1 MERAMVESASAKSAI
16 VDTVLEQI
24 SDYVL
29 YADVDTDVA
38 LATARYDL
46 LDALGCAMQALNYPA
61 CTKLM
66 GPLVP
71 GTVVP
76 GGAHVPGTAYVLD
89 PVQAAFNTSIA
100 IRWLD
105 YSDTWL
111 AAEWGHPSDNIGGI
125 LAVADYVSQRRVQ
138 QGEAPLLMQDVLIA
152 MIKAHEIQGVLSLSN
167 SLNRNGFDHVLFVKI
182 ATAAVT
188 SALLGATRE
197 QVLSAC
203 SNAFIDGVSLRTYRH
218 APNTGSRKSWAA
230 GDASSRGVWLAFLA
244 MRGEMGYEH
253 ALTTPNWG
261 VADVIFGG
269 QGITLTRPLGAYVM
283 EHVLFKVS
291 YPAEFHAQTALEAA
305 VQLHPEVTSR
315 LDDISE
321 VLIETHESAM
331 RIINKEGP
339 LRNPADRD
347 HCLQYI
353 VAVGLIYGTMTG
365 QHYEDEIASDPRI
378 DELRSKIKVVENPQY
393 SRDYRDAEK
402 RSIANALAIRYTDGS
417 VSGPVAIEYPLGH
430 PTRRSEA
437 LPLLAAKARQNLRT
451 QFSEARTDHLMEM
464 LLDENQL
471 DGMPVHR
478 FMEQWSQ

>member
-1 MERAMVESASAKSAI
+1 MVESASAKSAI

-29 YADVDTDVA
+29 HADVDTDVA

-46 LDALGCAMQALNYPA
+46 LDALGCAMQAFNYPA

-76 GGAHVPGTAYVLD
+76 GGARVPGTAYVLD

-218 APNTGSRKSWAA
+218 APNTGWRKSWAA

-315 LDDISE
+315 LDEISE

-353 VAVGLIYGTMTG
+353 VAVGLIYGNMTG
-365 QHYEDEIASDPRI
+365 RHYEDEVASDPRI

>member
-29 YADVDTDVA
+29 HADVDTDVA

-46 LDALGCAMQALNYPA
+46 LDALGCAMQAFNYPA

-76 GGAHVPGTAYVLD
+76 GGARVPGTAYVLD

-218 APNTGSRKSWAA
+218 APNTGWRKSWAA

-315 LDDISE
+315 LDEISE

-353 VAVGLIYGTMTG
+353 VAVGLIYGNMTG
-365 QHYEDEIASDPRI
+365 RHYEDEVASDPRI